1 MSSRLTNIFIFI
13 LFIIGLPLTVFTHQ
27 TLSNI
32 TAPPPIPLDPKRV
45 VSLAPSVTETLFAL
59 GQGSKVVGVTEYC
72 NYPPEAKSLPKVA
85 GFTDI
90 NYEAVLRARPD
101 LIVLPVDKVAN
112 RQELERLGLTTMTL
126 DTRSLTGYMASLLTF
141 GEATSSLP
149 LAKQVVSN
157 LENSISEAKIRSEGR
172 PKPRVLF
179 SVMHSYQGFG
189 YITEITAVGQDGF
202 FNDML
207 KIAGGQNVYDGPLSF
222 PKLSREAIMT
232 LDPDVIVDLI
242 QGSEQSD
249 LALSDWRGLGK
260 IKAVVT
266 DRIYLFS
273 DESDTV
279 PGPRI
284 YKTIDKLSL
293 SLFPDTEAK
302 L

>member
-1 MSSRLTNIFIFI
+1 MMSTRYVNIFLFI
-13 LFIIGLPLTVFTHQ
+13 LFFIGLPLTVLAHQ
-27 TLSNI
+27 ALSNL
-32 TAPPPIPLDPKRV
+32 TAPPPIPLNPQRV

-72 NYPPEAKSLPKVA
+72 HFPEEVTKLPVVA

-90 NYEAVLRARPD
+90 NYEAVLRTRPD
-101 LIVLPVDKVAN
+101 LIVLPVDKTASQ
-112 RQELERLGLTTMTL
+112 RELERLGLTTMTL
-126 DTRSLTGYMASLLTF
+126 DTRNLTGYMASILSF
-141 GEATSSLP
+141 GQATSSHN
-149 LAKQVVSN
+149 LAQKIVSD
-157 LENSISEAKIRSEGR
+157 LENSILKAKHRSQGR
-172 PKPRVLF
+172 TKPRVLF

-202 FNDML
+202 FSNML
-207 KIAGGQNVYDGPLSF
+207 ELAGGINVYDGPLSF

-232 LDPDVIVDLI
+232 LNPDVIIDLI

-249 LALSDWRGLGK
+249 LALSDWRGIGP
-260 IKAVVT
+260 IKAVVY

-293 SLFPDTEAK
+293 ALFPSA
-302 L
+302 